1 MARST
6 RINIEKQGQM
16 SFVPFSN
23 YIWIS
28 WISSSKIC
36 YGEYTER
43 LNDLTAA
50 AAFLSDS
57 HRNRQMGVSSSI
69 GVVQLAAV

>member
-16 SFVPFSN
+16 SFEPFSN
-23 YIWIS
+23 YI

-36 YGEYTER
+36 YGEQTER
-43 LNDLTAA
+43 QNDFTAA
-50 AAFLSDS
+50 AAFSSYS

-69 GVVQLAAV
+69 SVVQLAAV